1 MLYTHILQC
10 QSHRHTQPLMALLP
24 LFTVPRLQEIQI
36 QVLMLTKKILL
47 PTKPSAKLPERN
59 FKIKI
64 IYVSICQIFWNFKVI
79 IFTCKIASK
88 LKIIDIGLW
97 KLYKIRELYMYI
109 CVFTFSS
116 QIIMK
121 LPKYNLSTF
130 LYAKKAHNFQCHTSN
145 DERQSRSSLM
155 GLTRTQFLLRTA
167 LTKSNEI
174 GTHLIVHSDCN
185 IQCTQGFILLS
196 ASNSKDISGTYQDFP

>member
-1 MLYTHILQC
+1 
-10 QSHRHTQPLMALLP
+10 
-24 LFTVPRLQEIQI
+24 
-36 QVLMLTKKILL
+36 
-47 PTKPSAKLPERN
+47 
-59 FKIKI
+59 
-64 IYVSICQIFWNFKVI
+64 
-79 IFTCKIASK
+79 
-88 LKIIDIGLW
+88 
-97 KLYKIRELYMYI
+97 MYI